1 MGLSII
7 DFKVFFEVSQAAFGN
22 EAITHKQVVWMML
35 RKNDHGYAALK
46 CAFTNSEVRFDRRKG
61 PMAPSILDVVNMW
74 TKLEINPFISID

>member
-1 MGLSII
+1 
-7 DFKVFFEVSQAAFGN
+7 
-22 EAITHKQVVWMML
+22 MMP

-46 CAFTNSEVRFDRRKG
+46 CAFTNSEVRLDRRKG